1 MEKIKC
7 RCCGKTLSIEQFWK
21 YKAPNKEWK
30 NHSSLEKPYHTCRNC
45 CNYQLQYLKKD
56 FQEILKELD
65 IPYIKEEWQQ
75 LQKKH
80 PQTKNWGRYIAKMK
94 LWSFYG
100 FGYNDSQFLNEQREK
115 MLYDALIKLCSHVEA
130 NKIKVIAVVGKSG
143 AGKDYCAKKI
153 SKENDWHFIVSS
165 TTRPKRDYE
174 EEGKDYHF
182 LSYEEFAAAR
192 FLETASFNGWHYGT
206 RYEDLDPSRTNI
218 GVFNPT
224 GLKSLAACKDIDL
237 TIIYIKASDKTR
249 LLRQLDREENPN
261 VAEIIR
267 RYSTDEADF
276 QDDKS
281 FITLGNGY
289 VEIWND
295 DLIGQP

>member
-1 MEKIKC
+1 MEKI
-7 RCCGKTLSIEQFWK
+7 E
-21 YKAPNKEWK
+21 
-30 NHSSLEKPYHTCRNC
+30 
-45 CNYQLQYLKKD
+45 
-56 FQEILKELD
+56 
-65 IPYIKEEWQQ
+65 
-75 LQKKH
+75 
-80 PQTKNWGRYIAKMK
+80 
-94 LWSFYG
+94 
-100 FGYNDSQFLNEQREK
+100 
-115 MLYDALIKLCSHVEA
+115 V
-130 NKIKVIAVVGKSG
+130 VAVVGKSG
-143 AGKDYCAKKI
+143 AGKDYCAKRI
-153 SKENDWHFIVSS
+153 AKENDWHFIVSS

-206 RYEDLDPSRTNI
+206 RYEDLDPDRTNI

-237 TIIYIKASDKTR
+237 TIIYVKATDKTR
-249 LLRQLDREENPN
+249 LLRQLNREENPN

-281 FITLGNGY
+281 FTTLGNDY
-289 VEIWND
+289 IEIWND
-295 DLIGQP
+295 DLVGQP